1 MKKIIILFKKLNP
14 SIFVIQSTFDNI
26 PNEGLS
32 IFQKGFLNHHNLF
45 YI

>member
-1 MKKIIILFKKLNP
+1 MKKIIMLFKKLNL
-14 SIFVIQSTFDNI
+14 SIFVIQSTLDNI

-32 IFQKGFLNHHNLF
+32 IFQKGFLNHLF